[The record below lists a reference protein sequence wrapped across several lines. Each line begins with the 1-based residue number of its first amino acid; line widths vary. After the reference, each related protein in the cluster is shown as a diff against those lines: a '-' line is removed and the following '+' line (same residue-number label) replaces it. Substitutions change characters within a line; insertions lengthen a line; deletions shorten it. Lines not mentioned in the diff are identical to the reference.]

1 MTISDQKYPPAQA
14 IGHSNPPWKH
24 RLCRARA
31 RWRAKDRSS
40 TSMPI
45 FGGERVGLFHGV
57 AVRYIETLPL
67 FRGKHSGFFGKRT
80 DMIERRFKF
89 IWSRTW
95 PDREQDFVAA
105 CGRPRPAYGTS

>member
-1 MTISDQKYPPAQA
+1 
-14 IGHSNPPWKH
+14 
-24 RLCRARA
+24 
-31 RWRAKDRSS
+31 
-40 TSMPI
+40 MPI

-105 CGRPRPAYGTS
+105 DGERQIGRVYRIAGVEERWK

>member
-1 MTISDQKYPPAQA
+1 
-14 IGHSNPPWKH
+14 
-24 RLCRARA
+24 
-31 RWRAKDRSS
+31 
-40 TSMPI
+40 MPI

-105 CGRPRPAYGTS
+105 IVVVLVLPTEPRSRASGQ